1 VTDLPEP
8 LQVAVRLAGTLD
20 ALGIVY
26 TIGGSVASSFAGEP
40 RSTLDVDFVVDL
52 REPDV
57 AALVSA
63 LENEFYV
70 DDEAI
75 RRTVI
80 ERRSANLIHQ
90 QTSIKVALFVA
101 GGTVLDRQQLA
112 RRKRVDLGSGRVV
125 FVHPPEDV
133 LLHKLRW
140 YRLSGETSERQWRDV
155 VGIVRVQGD
164 ALDRTYVLANA
175 AALNIGD
182 LAERA
187 LAVL

>member
-1 VTDLPEP
+1 M
-8 LQVAVRLAGTLD
+8 RLAKTLD

-40 RSTLDVDFVVDL
+40 RSTLDVDFVVGL
-52 REPDV
+52 RETDI

-63 LENEFYV
+63 LENDFYV

-75 RRTVI
+75 RRAVR

-90 QTSIKVALFVA
+90 QTSIKVDLFVA
-101 GGTVLDRQQLA
+101 GGTALDRQQLA
-112 RRKRVDLGSGRVV
+112 RRKRVDLGSGHVV

-133 LLHKLRW
+133 LLQKLRW
-140 YRLSGETSERQWRDV
+140 YRLSGERSERQWRDV
-155 VGIVRVQGD
+155 LGIIRVQGSK
-164 ALDRTYVLANA
+164 LDHEYVIANA
-175 AALNIGD
+175 AVLHVRD

-187 LAVL
+187 LADG